1 MYVPVTDL
9 VDVYTAGDGISIDEN
24 DVIKVKVKSGDPYL
38 EVTTEGVATKGI
50 DGAITT
56 AKNAVIGAETDAE
69 TAVTLYGVKKYAA
82 NLVSAHESA
91 ITTALGNKVDTTT
104 YDAFVEQT
112 EAAIAKITVTDVDTN
127 ASNGINLTKSE
138 AGVIDVTVDVAT
150 LGASLVGATGE
161 TGAISG
167 VSVKLGEAITNDG
180 TEIISAGSTVHDA
193 IQTLAGQIQAA
204 VAGGITGISGDEYIK
219 VGGTTTTKSLTLD
232 MTKIGSYMV
241 DNTSAIKVDNN
252 GKLSLEWEVVE

>member
-9 VDVYTAGDGISIDEN
+9 IDVYTAGDGVSIDGK
-24 DVIKVKVKSGDPYL
+24 VIKAQVKAGDSYL
-38 EVTTEGVATKGI
+38 EVTTEGIASKGI
-50 DGAITT
+50 DAAITT
-56 AKNAVIGAETDAE
+56 AKNAVVGVETDAE

-82 NLVSAHESA
+82 NLVGTHESTVTA
-91 ITTALGNKVDTTT
+91 ALGNKVDVAT
-104 YDAFVEQT
+104 YDAFVEKT
-112 EAAIAKITVTDVDTN
+112 EAAIANITVTDVDTN

-138 AGVIDVTVDVAT
+138 TGVIDVTVDVAN

-167 VSVKLGEAITNDG
+167 VSVKLGEAISNDG
-180 TEIISAGSTVHDA
+180 AEIISAGSTVHAA

-232 MTKIGSYMV
+232 VAKIGSYMV
-241 DNTSAIKVDNN
+241 DNTSAIKVNN
-252 GKLSLEWEVVE
+252 DGKLSLEWEVVE